1 MSSPKL
7 KTPMLTL
14 NISPTDIE
22 LANYERIHNP
32 IETIRKRTDAIY
44 WTSQGFGRT
53 EVAAISGVHR
63 NSVKNY
69 VKLYNAGGLEALKRF
84 EYKGF
89 DSVLS
94 GHRVTLEAYFGAHP
108 PRTAREA
115 VAKVK
120 QITGT
125 GLSQGE
131 MRRFMHEMGMKPL
144 KTGHVPAKAD
154 PVAQQLFLEEE
165 LSPLLARASAGGCH
179 LFFMDAAHFVLLPFV
194 GILWCFERVFIKAA
208 AGRNRINVL
217 GALDAVTLK
226 METVVNTTYV
236 NAGTIAEMLEKLAKR
251 FTQLP
256 IYVVLDNA
264 RYQHCDYVKEL
275 AEALGIHLVF
285 LPTYSPNL
293 NLIERVWRYIKKD
306 VLGTHYYECAKK
318 FHEAI
323 ETSLHEINHN
333 HHRMADM
340 KTLITPRFQTFAQNL
355 LA

>member
-1 MSSPKL
+1 
-7 KTPMLTL
+7 MLTL
-14 NISPTDIE
+14 NISKADIE

-32 IETIRKRTDAIY
+32 IETIRKRMDAIY
-44 WTSQGFGRT
+44 WTSQGLGRKA
-53 EVAAISGVHR
+53 VSAISGVHR
-63 NSVKNY
+63 NSVRSY
-69 VKLYNAGGLEALKRF
+69 VKLYNAGGLAALRHF

-94 GHRVTLEAYFGAHP
+94 GQRVTLEAFFREHP

-120 QITGT
+120 ELTGT
-125 GLSQGE
+125 SLSQSE
-131 MRRFMHEMGMKPL
+131 MRRFMHELGMKPL

-154 PVAQQLFLEEE
+154 PVKQQLFLEDK
-165 LSPLLARASAGGCH
+165 LSPLLAKAMAGECH

-194 GILWCFERVFIKAA
+194 GILWCFARVFIKAA

-217 GALDAVTLK
+217 GALDPVTLK

-236 NAGTIAEMLEKLAKR
+236 NAETIAELLGKLAER

-275 AEALGIHLVF
+275 AKTLGIHLVF
-285 LPTYSPNL
+285 LPPYSPNL

-306 VLGTHYYECAKK
+306 VLGTHYFDCAKK
-318 FHEAI
+318 FHAAI
-323 ETSLHEINHN
+323 ETSLFEINHN
-333 HHRMADM
+333 HDRMADM

>member
-14 NISPTDIE
+14 NISDADIE
-22 LANYERIHNP
+22 LAKYERIHNP
-32 IETIRKRTDAIY
+32 IETVRKRMDAIY
-44 WTSQGFGRT
+44 WTKQGFGRS
-53 EVAAISGVHR
+53 EVASISGVHR

-69 VKLYNAGGLEALKRF
+69 VKLYNAGGLEALRCF

-89 DSVLS
+89 NSVLS
-94 GHRVTLEAYFGAHP
+94 GHRVTLAAYFKEHP
-108 PRTAREA
+108 PKTAREA
-115 VAKVK
+115 AAKVK
-120 QITGT
+120 QLTGT
-125 GLSQGE
+125 GLSQSE
-131 MRRFMHEMGMKPL
+131 MRRFMHELGMKPL

-154 PVAQQLFLEEE
+154 PVAQQQFLEEK
-165 LSPLLARASAGGCH
+165 LSPLLAMAKAGECH
-179 LFFMDAAHFVLLPFV
+179 LFFVDAAHFVLLPFV
-194 GILWCFERVFIKAA
+194 GILWCFARVFIKAA

-226 METVVNTTYV
+226 LETVVNTTYV
-236 NAGTIAEMLEKLAKR
+236 NAETVAELLEKLAER

-256 IYVVLDNA
+256 IYLVLDNA

-275 AEALGIHLVF
+275 AKTLGIHLVF
-285 LPTYSPNL
+285 LPPYSPNL

-306 VLGTHYYECAKK
+306 VLGTHYFDCAKK

-323 ETSLHEINHN
+323 ENSLFEINHN
-333 HHRMADM
+333 HDRMAAM